1 MKHDIVECPELA
13 GKVVRRL
20 SLHQSNIGEQEI
32 MIDFTDGTSFSC
44 AFEVHTNTKASLIR
58 TGNGVPE
65 TLSVFLD

>member
-13 GKVVRRL
+13 GKVIRRPTL
-20 SLHQSNIGEQEI
+20 YQSKIGEHEI

-44 AFEVHTNTKASLIR
+44 AFEAHTSTKASLIR